1 MKPELLARIVAFTLI
16 ILGLGFVG
24 YGVLRHR
31 AAIQDLAAFQ
41 ENQAQLNSKI
51 KQAKERIAADNRE
64 RGQLQAAIKKSRAA
78 AGATHR
84 DATIALISSNP
95 KLLDLCLRNFRAN
108 LNQSFGVFYWLTG
121 LSSRQIAKFE
131 DLLLKNQEA
140 TIDLKAAAASQGL
153 NDNDPAI
160 AGISM
165 QQIDQLQADE
175 IALLGQT
182 GYQQLQRYNRAQGAL
197 TLVNGTAYFAL
208 GTSDAFSYTQAAQ
221 LMQIMANTSP
231 SYEQGGSFDP
241 KSVDWDSVVAQAT
254 GFLSQTQLTALK
266 TQAQAVTLGLQ
277 LLPGYFAQESGK
289 R

>member
-1 MKPELLARIVAFTLI
+1 MKPELLSRIVAFTFI

-24 YGVLRHR
+24 YGVFRHR

-64 RGQLQAAIKKSRAA
+64 RGQLQAAIKKSRPA
-78 AGATHR
+78 AGASRH
-84 DATIALISSNP
+84 DAMTALISSNP
-95 KLLDLCLRNFRAN
+95 KLLDLYLKNFRAN

-121 LSSRQIAKFE
+121 LSSQQIARFE

-153 NDNDPAI
+153 GDNDPAI

-165 QQIDQLQADE
+165 QQHDQLQADE
-175 IALLGQT
+175 IALLGQAS
-182 GYQQLQRYNRAQGAL
+182 YQQLQQYNRAQGAL
-197 TLVNGTAYFAL
+197 ALVNGTAYFAL
-208 GTSDAFSYTQAAQ
+208 GASDAFSYAQAAQ
-221 LMQIMANTSP
+221 LMQIMANASP

-241 KSVDWDSVVAQAT
+241 KSADWDGVVAQAAS
-254 GFLSQTQLTALK
+254 FLSQTQLTALK
-266 TQAQAVTLGLQ
+266 TQAQAVTLGAQ
-277 LLPGYFAQESGK
+277 LLPSYFAQQSGN
-289 R
+289 